1 MNSKFKA
8 ISVAIV
14 FAFSL
19 VASGSGYAS
28 GTAPDGFSSEPKT
41 NAGEK
46 WRLAYYQGGN
56 YVDYQT
62 ILIAVVQGLMDTG
75 WVERSK
81 FPDLPDPDDT
91 RALWSWMSS
100 HLKSEFLQFVED
112 AYFDSSWDKELRK
125 ETRAR
130 AIERFNSGDI
140 DFVLAFGTWAG
151 QDLATDE
158 HSTPIEVCSSSDP
171 LASNIVKSLEDSGYD
186 HVHAKIEPTRYQRQI
201 ELFHDI
207 IGFNSLGVV
216 YEDSDVGRTYSAVDK
231 IQAVAG
237 ERGFEVIP
245 CFAPFSG
252 VDDKVAKENVLKCH
266 QILSDKVDA
275 VYITTHRGV
284 NIANLPDLLAPL
296 LEAKI
301 PTFSMSGS
309 KEVQHGVLLSIAQAK
324 YTSAGRFHA
333 ESIAKVLNGAKSRDI
348 SQYFE
353 SPNTIAINLATAQVI
368 GYDPP
373 VDILAVADE
382 IYEEISEPD

>member
-1 MNSKFKA
+1 MNLNIKT
-8 ISVAIV
+8 ISVSIM
-14 FAFSL
+14 FAFSIL
-19 VASGSGYAS
+19 AYGLGSAYGVEPA
-28 GTAPDGFSSEPKT
+28 GFSTEPKT
-41 NAGEK
+41 NDGKK

-62 ILIAVVQGLMDTG
+62 ILVAVVQGLMDTG
-75 WVERSK
+75 WIVRSK

-91 RALWSWMSS
+91 KTLWSWMSS
-100 HLKSEFLQFVED
+100 DLKSEYIQFIGD
-112 AYFDSSWDKELRK
+112 AYFDSNWDTELRK
-125 ETRAR
+125 ETRAG
-130 AIERFNSGDI
+130 AIERFNNGNI

-151 QDLATDE
+151 QDLATNE

-171 LASNIVKSLEDSGYD
+171 VGSNIVKSLEDSGYD
-186 HVHAKIEPTRYQRQI
+186 HVHAKIEPTRYQRQV

-207 IGFNSLGVV
+207 IEFNTLGVV
-216 YEDSDVGRTYSAVDK
+216 YEDTVVGRTYSAVDK
-231 IQAVAG
+231 TQAVAG

-252 VDDKVAKENVLKCH
+252 VDDKVAKDNVLKCH

-324 YTSAGRFHA
+324 YISVGRFHA
-333 ESIAKVLNGAKSRDI
+333 ESIAKVLNGATSRDI

-382 IYEEISEPD
+382 IYEEISNPD